1 MLIKALL
8 RLREIT
14 WCIIVKMQVL
24 CKACG
29 RNLAD
34 DAKERRP
41 LTGKQYNALHTIVA
55 ASSPS
60 LPASLVHTN
69 LAKSPSYVCKSCY
82 SVLTKY
88 GNIAKEIEDMQQRFQ
103 DSFFSSQ
110 STSEV
115 SSEQYVDF
123 FMEYGLFKQGPTN
136 HHSVTAPA
144 TISTPLHQSFSPQ
157 KRRSEKRGCNEEC
170 PEVVKRVK
178 LQVKHVGARKVLF
191 PVQLEPSAQQPPA
204 VTVSIFSD
212 L

>member
-1 MLIKALL
+1 
-8 RLREIT
+8 
-14 WCIIVKMQVL
+14 MQVL

-41 LTGKQYNALHTIVA
+41 LTGKQYNALHTIVT

-103 DSFFSSQ
+103 DSSQ

-123 FMEYGLFKQGPTN
+123 FMEFGLSLNK
-136 HHSVTAPA
+136 S
-144 TISTPLHQSFSPQ
+144 SFSY
-157 KRRSEKRGCNEEC
+157 S
-170 PEVVKRVK
+170 
-178 LQVKHVGARKVLF
+178 
-191 PVQLEPSAQQPPA
+191 PSHYIHT
-204 VTVSIFSD
+204 VTPTHTVENQR
-212 L
+212 